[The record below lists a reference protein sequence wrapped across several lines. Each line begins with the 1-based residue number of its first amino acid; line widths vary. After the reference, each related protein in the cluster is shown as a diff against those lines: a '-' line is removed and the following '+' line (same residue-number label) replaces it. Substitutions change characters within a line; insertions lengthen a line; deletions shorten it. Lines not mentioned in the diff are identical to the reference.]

1 MKKIKKNIILL
12 SALGLGVLL
21 SSCEYTR
28 DPYKEWKD
36 AAIEAYKTYYAKPEN
51 SSKPKDPLFYLDL
64 ETLKG
69 AIAYNETDAVYL
81 GQFNFSNF
89 TFSEAPKK
97 YFADVG
103 DLSIRLDDTDSD
115 GVPDSFDFGGYIK
128 KEGEDFSF
136 DTGAFLL
143 NPPLILHE
151 ITKDNEIK
159 TYSQVNKDGT
169 VEASGNK
176 DYYNPNFFF
185 ISDLSINFSGLDTFT
200 GDMFD
205 FTGKDLAILR
215 TDIYDFIEKGIDIEF
230 VEQINQIINIP
241 ELLKNCYKKSIG
253 ISLND
258 DMPSTLTYP
267 AYHTNRY
274 GNDREVLVGPNGLIY
289 KLISLAI
296 SSANDDVFVSNI
308 NKVESIYLEEGI
320 KTVTFA
326 AFESSLNEEGNS
338 TSSIKN
344 IYLPSTLQEVQFS
357 SFAKLDLENLYI
369 PKTYKTDESGNKV
382 AENAFSTIDLGNVK
396 LEAGGVKLEI
406 FPSFGFTSIQNM
418 YFEDYDNLNL
428 QKFNFSQTKLTS
440 DEDIDKA
447 VKIYHGNYDT
457 TKFDTISEAFSEY
470 ESVNP
475 FYQLNLTDELNNK
488 KYRIDCDV
496 STIPAG
502 KKLYLPY
509 FEYSRSINDSRQLIN
524 YEDVNLRS
532 SDVSLTDAKITLK
545 LQSDLVVNG
554 ELIIGSQIGITSTG
568 SGINVA
574 EFSAI
579 DLNGHNI
586 IISDGGKVIG
596 DGAIFDSA
604 VTKGKVIVKNTGR
617 LEANLVVKDYTNI
630 DDLLFKAEN
639 DIALFENYGFESIKT
654 DIEVENGGQ
663 LFGKVDYFAD
673 NFANENLIQFVG
685 DESALLHVEN
695 GKIIIGTDS
704 IKSSEGSKVTFG
716 SVYLLSIKDESAYDD
731 SLMIRYTTKTN
742 PFSLSNETYN
752 VVFDEFN
759 VNANLAAINGSL
771 NVNKLNLNEG
781 SKIHSKDRN
790 IIIHNSLSITST
802 GSEQIVMSGDFKTSS
817 STFTSSYELI
827 NSNEA
832 KITTTSNEKTFKFEE
847 NKQFAIT
854 RKADLKLI
862 DGTNTSNFDHLYH
875 KFDKGYY
882 YLYEDSY
889 AKGSLCGTDG
899 TTLASYDSSIKNTW
913 DAYLSGSTTVETYV
927 STTNKTISSFTT
939 DGPQSYILVSDANNV
954 RSWNSNINPDPT
966 YPGIFVSDNGDR
978 FIKIGSDT
986 NFTEGKIVENAP
998 KVGTIFEATESGKKY
1013 FYYDNGIE
1021 QMWHEI
1027 VQTYDYSFTLQFNDG
1042 TENIYT
1048 SIIDGTYRSGI
1059 TSYNP
1064 ITHITEYGG
1073 NKYAF
1078 SDYGTTYK
1086 YYKLENDQVVDWNK
1100 RQISSG
1106 SGNPY
1111 IFLDSKY
1118 CWAKVDE
1125 LNNGVC
1131 RFGSYYYF
1139 LINSKWYKS
1148 VEGEN
1153 ALTYNATADASFGVL
1168 NERISVGGKLYKFL
1182 MKFGNNVNEPM
1193 NLMTPSGK
1201 VVVKQS
1207 DFPDLWDSTG
1217 LAGDHFIAYRHIEM
1231 NSKKYLFYKS
1241 SDSTKI
1247 ERYQF
1252 EFANGFVPS
1261 DVDTSDSNI
1270 LTKFGFIIYKVNFII
1285 DGVKESKVREIYINV
1300 DSSSTDNIIYAGT
1313 LTDPDKDDYLGL
1325 AVFCDTN
1332 PISSATGGIPGI
1344 SG

>member
-1 MKKIKKNIILL
+1 
-12 SALGLGVLL
+12 
-21 SSCEYTR
+21 
-28 DPYKEWKD
+28 
-36 AAIEAYKTYYAKPEN
+36 
-51 SSKPKDPLFYLDL
+51 
-64 ETLKG
+64 
-69 AIAYNETDAVYL
+69 
-81 GQFNFSNF
+81 
-89 TFSEAPKK
+89 
-97 YFADVG
+97 
-103 DLSIRLDDTDSD
+103 
-115 GVPDSFDFGGYIK
+115 
-128 KEGEDFSF
+128 
-136 DTGAFLL
+136 
-143 NPPLILHE
+143 
-151 ITKDNEIK
+151 
-159 TYSQVNKDGT
+159 
-169 VEASGNK
+169 
-176 DYYNPNFFF
+176 
-185 ISDLSINFSGLDTFT
+185 
-200 GDMFD
+200 
-205 FTGKDLAILR
+205 
-215 TDIYDFIEKGIDIEF
+215 
-230 VEQINQIINIP
+230 
-241 ELLKNCYKKSIG
+241 
-253 ISLND
+253 
-258 DMPSTLTYP
+258 P

-296 SSANDDVFVSNI
+296 SSANDDVFASNI

-406 FPSFGFTSIQNM
+406 FPSFGSTSIQNM

-428 QKFNFSQTKLTS
+428 QKFNFSQTKLTR

-509 FEYSRSINDSRQLIN
+509 FEYSRSVNDSRQLIN
-524 YEDVNLRS
+524 YEDVGSRS
-532 SDVSLTDAKITLK
+532 SDVSITDAKITLK

-568 SGINVA
+568 SGINVG

-596 DGAIFDSA
+596 DGVIFDSG

-639 DIALFENYGFESIKT
+639 GIALFENYGFESIKT

-731 SLMIRYTTKTN
+731 SPMIRYTTKTN

-752 VVFDEFN
+752 AFFDEFN

-790 IIIHNSLSITST
+790 VIIHNSLSFTST
-802 GSEQIVMSGDFKTSS
+802 GSEQIVMSGDFKTSN

-862 DGTNTSNFDHLYH
+862 DGANTSNFDHLYH

-899 TTLASYDSSIKNTW
+899 TTLASYDSSVKNTR

-954 RSWNSNINPDPT
+954 R
-966 YPGIFVSDNGDR
+966 
-978 FIKIGSDT
+978 
-986 NFTEGKIVENAP
+986 
-998 KVGTIFEATESGKKY
+998 
-1013 FYYDNGIE
+1013 
-1021 QMWHEI
+1021 
-1027 VQTYDYSFTLQFNDG
+1027 
-1042 TENIYT
+1042 
-1048 SIIDGTYRSGI
+1048 
-1059 TSYNP
+1059 
-1064 ITHITEYGG
+1064 
-1073 NKYAF
+1073 
-1078 SDYGTTYK
+1078 
-1086 YYKLENDQVVDWNK
+1086 
-1100 RQISSG
+1100 
-1106 SGNPY
+1106 
-1111 IFLDSKY
+1111 
-1118 CWAKVDE
+1118 
-1125 LNNGVC
+1125 
-1131 RFGSYYYF
+1131 
-1139 LINSKWYKS
+1139 
-1148 VEGEN
+1148 
-1153 ALTYNATADASFGVL
+1153 
-1168 NERISVGGKLYKFL
+1168 
-1182 MKFGNNVNEPM
+1182 
-1193 NLMTPSGK
+1193 
-1201 VVVKQS
+1201 
-1207 DFPDLWDSTG
+1207 
-1217 LAGDHFIAYRHIEM
+1217 
-1231 NSKKYLFYKS
+1231 
-1241 SDSTKI
+1241 
-1247 ERYQF
+1247 
-1252 EFANGFVPS
+1252 
-1261 DVDTSDSNI
+1261 
-1270 LTKFGFIIYKVNFII
+1270 
-1285 DGVKESKVREIYINV
+1285 
-1300 DSSSTDNIIYAGT
+1300 
-1313 LTDPDKDDYLGL
+1313 
-1325 AVFCDTN
+1325 
-1332 PISSATGGIPGI
+1332 
-1344 SG
+1344 